1 MIAQLLALKMKEI
14 VSIQM
19 GHCGSKIGEKFWQT
33 ICNEHNISRCGHF
46 YGDNILPY
54 QYLNV
59 YFELAQSHRYV
70 PRTILCDLDYSH
82 INEINNG
89 PIGELFNPDYTV
101 RGAYATGNNF
111 AKGFITDGAPLV
123 DEALEITRKQVE
135 RCESIQGF
143 QMSHSIGGGTGSGV
157 GSLMLQNLRD
167 EFPDQIINT
176 FTVIPSARISDVVT
190 EPYNAVLC
198 LSEMIDT
205 TNESIIFDNEAILD
219 ICCNQYRM
227 KNPIM
232 EDLNAL
238 IANTMSGVTTGFRF
252 PGQLNTDLRK
262 IMTNMCPYPR
272 MKFFIPGYS
281 PIRRSNNNNC
291 DPPVNVRDLVEQIFD
306 PEFQMIS
313 DKMQDG
319 RYLTCA
325 TIFRGNVSSK
335 EVEEATAEIQK
346 RKRHMFVN
354 WIPNNVKSAI
364 CDVPPL
370 NTQLSATFLANT
382 SATACIF
389 GRLLHQFDALF
400 DKKAFLHW
408 YLSEGMDEHEFE
420 CAKDSV
426 LELCDAYIESAND
439 DDSEDES
446 EDENTECDC
455 LVTSTSECS
464 NVGDR

>member
-1 MIAQLLALKMKEI
+1 
-14 VSIQM
+14 M
-19 GHCGSKIGEKFWQT
+19 GHCGNKIGEKFWQT
-33 ICNEHNISRCGHF
+33 ICNEHNISQCGHF

-59 YFELAQSHRYV
+59 YYELAQNHRYV
-70 PRTILCDLDYSH
+70 PRTILCDLDYSL
-82 INEINNG
+82 INEIRCG
-89 PIGELFNPDYTV
+89 SIGQLFNPDYMVFGTFP
-101 RGAYATGNNF
+101 TGNNF
-111 AKGFITDGAPLV
+111 AKGFITDGAELV
-123 DEALEITRKQVE
+123 EKTLELTRKQAE
-135 RCESIQGF
+135 RCECVQGF

-157 GSLMLQNLRD
+157 GSLMLQYLRD
-167 EFPDQIINT
+167 DFPSEIIST
-176 FTVIPSARISDVVT
+176 FTTIPSARVSEIVT
-190 EPYNAVLC
+190 EPYNAI
-198 LSEMIDT
+198 LSLHEMIDT
-205 TNESIIFDNEAILD
+205 TNESIIFDNEAIYD

-227 KNPIM
+227 SNPTLQ
-232 EDLNAL
+232 DLNAL

-272 MKFFIPGYS
+272 LKFFIPGYS

-291 DPPVNVRDLVEQIFD
+291 DPPVNVKDLVEQIFD

-325 TIFRGNVSSK
+325 TIFRGNVSPK
-335 EVEEATAEIQK
+335 EVDIATAEIQK

-364 CDVPPL
+364 CDVAPL
-370 NTQLSATFLANT
+370 NTTLSATFLANT

-389 GRLLHQFDALF
+389 GRLLRQFDALF

-420 CAKDSV
+420 CAKHSV
-426 LELCDAYIESAND
+426 LELCDEYVEAASAND
-439 DDSEDES
+439 DDSDDES
-446 EDENTECDC
+446 DDDEYTNSECDC
-455 LVTSTSECS
+455 RMTSTSECS
-464 NVGDR
+464 VGDQ